1 MAKVSTGIQR
11 NWRGKAGS
19 YVFSKLG
26 SQTIAR
32 ERVEQVKNP
41 QTSAQMIQRVVFATV
56 TQAADKMLPIIGI
69 SQQGVTD
76 ETESR
81 RRWISQNVKLL
92 REAALRMNKGG
103 ATEAAFAPKGNGQ
116 LIPNSYQVSK
126 GSLSLAAALVP
137 KTNAGGGASFGD
149 NAYAPVGARAELV
162 VGQTYTALE
171 LWQMLLGI
179 SPGDQLT
186 FPQIYGYETAQA
198 LYGANGETIDR
209 TRFTDFCAPRIVFR
223 NGTETDS
230 EGAPLVDVITISND
244 TSQEMLQNAI
254 LTAINPDLTWWDP
267 VDLASR
273 VGYVAPEGSRA
284 PVIEIGE
291 DYDTCFAINDDDPLL
306 AIGCIR
312 SHKNISN
319 GKWEY
324 STSRLVCAW
333 TLPVDDY
340 NYFGFTLPHAV
351 DTYLKS
357 VTMDGEGN
365 FLQTGTDAQ
374 IVPESFT

>member
-1 MAKVSTGIQR
+1 MAKSKSFFGLRTGSTKTHTYQILGGMQIT
-11 NWRGKAGS
+11 KA
-19 YVFSKLG
+19 
-26 SQTIAR
+26 
-32 ERVEQVKNP
+32 RVEKVANP

-69 SQQGVTD
+69 SQQGVTN

-92 REAALRMNKGG
+92 REAAIRMNKGG
-103 ATEAAFAPKGNGQ
+103 ATEAAFAPKGNAQ
-116 LIPNSYQVSK
+116 LIPNSYQISK

-137 KTNAGGGASFGD
+137 KIDSNTAASFTGKD
-149 NAYAPVGARAELV
+149 YDSPGVLANFQYG
-162 VGQTYTALE
+162 TYTGAD
-171 LWQMLLGI
+171 LWRIIFGLQ
-179 SPGDQLT
+179 PGDQLT
-186 FPQIYGYETAQA
+186 FPQIYGYGTAQE
-198 LYGANGETIDR
+198 LYGASGAAIDR
-209 TRFTDFCAPRIVFR
+209 TQFTQFCAPRLVLKSAVEEPTSVTI
-223 NGTETDS
+223 T
-230 EGAPLVDVITISND
+230 EGAIDVQAIKACMAEWYDND
-244 TSQEMLQNAI
+244 LSWFEFNDRLADVLIIAAAAETGGVNASI
-254 LTAINPDLTWWDP
+254 DTTYN
-267 VDLASR
+267 LA
-273 VGYVAPEGSRA
+273 
-284 PVIEIGE
+284 
-291 DYDTCFAINDDDPLL
+291 FAVNDDDPLL

-312 SHKNISN
+312 SHKNVSN

-351 DTYLKS
+351 DTYLKA

>member
-1 MAKVSTGIQR
+1 MARVSYGIQR
-11 NWRGKAGS
+11 NWIGKAGS
-19 YVFSKLG
+19 YVFSKQG
-26 SQTIAR
+26 GQTIAR
-32 ERVEQVKNP
+32 EKAAQVANP

-69 SQQGVTD
+69 SQQGVTN

-92 REAALRMNKGG
+92 REAALRMSKGG
-103 ATEAAFAPKGNGQ
+103 ATEAAFAPKGNAQ
-116 LIPNSYQVSK
+116 LIPNSYQISK

-137 KTNAGGGASFGD
+137 KTTGESGASFGSD
-149 NAYAPVGARAELV
+149 SYAEIGDLATILPGYYTGAD
-162 VGQTYTALE
+162 
-171 LWQMLLGI
+171 LWRILFGLQ
-179 SPGDQLT
+179 PGDQLT
-186 FPQIYGYETAQA
+186 FPQIYGDGTAQEM
-198 LYGANGETIDR
+198 YGANNRTIDR
-209 TRFTDFCAPRIVFR
+209 TQFTQFCAPRIVLKDTVSDPITVTVGDTIPENF
-223 NGTETDS
+223 GEAMLEWVDTE
-230 EGAPLVDVITISND
+230 
-244 TSQEMLQNAI
+244 
-254 LTAINPDLTWWDP
+254 LTWYEIDDRICSAVSLDV
-267 VDLASR
+267 VDSGLKVSLM
-273 VGYVAPEGSRA
+273 ET
-284 PVIEIGE
+284 
-291 DYDTCFAINDDDPLL
+291 YDRTFAVNNDDPLL

-312 SHKNISN
+312 SHKNTSN

>member
-92 REAALRMNKGG
+92 REAAIRMNKGG
-103 ATEAAFAPKGNGQ
+103 ATEAAFAPKGNAQ
-116 LIPNSYQVSK
+116 LIPNSYQISK
-126 GSLSLAAALVP
+126 GSLSLASVLVP
-137 KTNAGGGASFGD
+137 RINSETGASFSGKNYGEF
-149 NAYAPVGARAELV
+149 NAEANITNGEYTGLDIWRELF
-162 VGQTYTALE
+162 G
-171 LWQMLLGI
+171 LL
-179 SPGDQLT
+179 PGDQLT
-186 FPQIYGYETAQA
+186 FPQIYGGNGSAQEMT
-198 LYGANGETIDR
+198 GANGSLIDR
-209 TRFTDFCAPRIVFR
+209 TLFTDFCAPRLVLK
-223 NGTETDS
+223 ETSDN
-230 EGAPLVDVITISND
+230 ITIDANTTSEDILGALESAVD
-244 TSQEMLQNAI
+244 TDISWYEIGMRFGNYISVGHDAAGYTAVEI
-254 LTAINPDLTWWDP
+254 SMNYDTAWAIN
-267 VDLASR
+267 
-273 VGYVAPEGSRA
+273 
-284 PVIEIGE
+284 
-291 DYDTCFAINDDDPLL
+291 NDDPLL

-312 SHKNISN
+312 SHKNVSN

-333 TLPVDDY
+333 TLPIDDY

>member
-26 SQTIAR
+26 RQTIAR

-103 ATEAAFAPKGNGQ
+103 ATEAAFAPKGNAQ
-116 LIPNSYQVSK
+116 LIPNSYQMSK
-126 GSLSLAAALVP
+126 GGLSLANVLVP
-137 KTNAGGGASFGD
+137 KVSDGGTSFSSASFE
-149 NAYAPVGARAELV
+149 PVGVDVQLQIGENYKAADLWRLV
-162 VGQTYTALE
+162 FGVQ
-171 LWQMLLGI
+171 
-179 SPGDQLT
+179 PGDQLT
-186 FPQIYGYETAQA
+186 FPQIYGYESAQVFN
-198 LYGANGETIDR
+198 GANGALIDR
-209 TRFTDFCAPRIVFR
+209 TRFTDFCAPRLVFKEVA
-223 NGTETDS
+223 GD
-230 EGAPLVDVITISND
+230 EGITITAD
-244 TSQEMLQNAI
+244 TTREQMQAVMKAAI
-254 LTAINPDLTWWDP
+254 DEELSWYDADNLLNSFIFGVSDTQPNTYLI
-267 VDLASR
+267 
-273 VGYVAPEGSRA
+273 G
-284 PVIEIGE
+284 IGE
-291 DYDTCFAINDDDPLL
+291 NYDYVFAVNDDDPLL

-312 SHKNISN
+312 SHKNVSN

-333 TLPVDDY
+333 TQPVDDY

-351 DTYLKS
+351 DTYLKA